1 MILEILREQASEA
14 GGERNLHITLMKI
27 LFFIH
32 SVSNK
37 VKIHETIRE

>member
-27 LFFIH
+27 HFLFIQY
-32 SVSNK
+32 S
-37 VKIHETIRE
+37 IR